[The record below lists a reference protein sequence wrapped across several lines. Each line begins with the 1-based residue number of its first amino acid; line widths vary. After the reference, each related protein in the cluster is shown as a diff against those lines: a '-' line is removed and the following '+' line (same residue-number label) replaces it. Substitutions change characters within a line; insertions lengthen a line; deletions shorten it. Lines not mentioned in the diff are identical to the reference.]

1 MTSKKMTKILTKI
14 KSKAENIKIKKLFQT
29 INKTIVVS

>member
-1 MTSKKMTKILTKI
+1 MTNILTKI
-14 KSKAENIKIKKLFQT
+14 KSKTENIKIKKLFQT